1 MPDLTSLKRSG
12 DSSQRVDIVFLAE
25 GYSAAEREQF
35 LADAKL
41 FLEAMF
47 SASNARL
54 NSPFSLYQ
62 NYFNAQALFVASAQ
76 SGMDRPS
83 RGLYVD
89 TAFDA
94 SQYGG
99 DGRCLYGDED
109 KAMHYVNTN
118 VAENARDI
126 VIVLVNTKLYGG
138 AGGKVAWV
146 SAQNYAASEIVLH
159 EIGHSYAGLQDEYA
173 DSAMVKNFP
182 LNDALFRKSV
192 HVTDDLSQIP
202 WSAWLGYQDG
212 ELGSIAT
219 YEGGYY
225 RDKGVWRATQTSKM
239 KELDQPFNAPEKEA
253 FALHY
258 YADIGDYLNLQTA
271 IPGLFYAQTPDA
283 RLLSFQWTSANS
295 ITLQKTGA
303 YLDAFALQVN
313 NLSVTVTTLDKT
325 GLIRTSLEQTQ
336 ESESAYLHYGVIKIA
351 QTDYRIESGSVVYQ
365 FNGADNQI
373 QIAQAQLKTAVYIDA
388 GLGQDQVQIAANL
401 RDFSHG
407 TLQKISSGS
416 LVFSQENQALWAFR
430 SVEKIQFQDYSI
442 NTQIYDNAKTISSD
456 QLSELIDLYL
466 VYYNR
471 IPDADGLNYWIN
483 QLKQGQSLQQV
494 AEAFASTGTMNVNS
508 LSNIDFVQMLY
519 TNVMGRKEGADAEG
533 LSYWL
538 NQLEQPNMSKI
549 SVVEAIL
556 NSVYQMKDDV
566 IWGWGADLLNNKHQV
581 AYQFAVEWGLSFTNS
596 TTALSQLSAI
606 TNSITAKDTSIA
618 IQLIGITDMHIAF
631 DFL

>member
-1 MPDLTSLKRSG
+1 MSDLTSLKRSG

-35 LADAKL
+35 LADAKH

-62 NYFNAQALFVASAQ
+62 QYFNAQALFVASAE

-99 DGRCLYGDED
+99 DGRCLYGDEE
-109 KAMHYVNTN
+109 KAMHYVNAN
-118 VAENARDI
+118 VAENAREI

-146 SAQNYAASEIVLH
+146 SAQNYAASEIALH
-159 EIGHSYAGLQDEYA
+159 EIGHSYAGFQDEYA
-173 DSAMVKNFP
+173 DSAMLKYFP
-182 LNDALFRKSV
+182 LDDPLFKKSV
-192 HVTDDLSQIP
+192 HLTDDLTHIP

-212 ELGSIAT
+212 ELGTIAT

-258 YADIGDYLNLQTA
+258 YADIGDYLNLQTT
-271 IPGLFYAQTPDA
+271 IPGLLYAQTPDA
-283 RLLSFQWTSANS
+283 SLLKFQWATSNQAS
-295 ITLQKTGA
+295 LQNAGA

-313 NLSVTVTTLDKT
+313 NLSVSVSTLDNT
-325 GLIRTSLEQTQ
+325 GLIRTSIEQTQ
-336 ESESAYLHYGVIKIA
+336 ETESAYLQYGVVKIA
-351 QTDYRIESGSVVYQ
+351 QTDYRIETGSVVYQ
-365 FNGADNQI
+365 FNGADNHI
-373 QIAQAQLKTAVYIDA
+373 QIAQTQLTTALYIDA

-407 TLQKISSGS
+407 ALQKISSGS
-416 LVFSQENQALWAFR
+416 LVFSHENQALWAFR

-442 NTQIYDNAKTISSD
+442 NTQIYENAKTIGSD
-456 QLSELIDLYL
+456 QLAELIDLYL
-466 VYYNR
+466 VFFNR
-471 IPDADGLNYWIN
+471 IPDAD
-483 QLKQGQSLQQV
+483 
-494 AEAFASTGTMNVNS
+494 
-508 LSNIDFVQMLY
+508 
-519 TNVMGRKEGADAEG
+519 
-533 LSYWL
+533 
-538 NQLEQPNMSKI
+538 
-549 SVVEAIL
+549 
-556 NSVYQMKDDV
+556 
-566 IWGWGADLLNNKHQV
+566 
-581 AYQFAVEWGLSFTNS
+581 
-596 TTALSQLSAI
+596 
-606 TNSITAKDTSIA
+606 
-618 IQLIGITDMHIAF
+618 
-631 DFL
+631 

>member
-62 NYFNAQALFVASAQ
+62 NFFNAQALFVASAQ

-109 KAMHYVNTN
+109 KAIDYVNAN

-173 DSAMVKNFP
+173 DSAMLKNFP
-182 LNDALFRKSV
+182 LNDALFQKSV

-212 ELGSIAT
+212 ELGSVGM

-225 RDKGVWRATQTSKM
+225 RETGVWRATSTSKM

-258 YADIGDYLNLQTA
+258 YADIGDYLNLQTS
-271 IPGLFYAQTPDA
+271 IPGLFFAQTPDA
-283 RLLSFQWTSANS
+283 SLLSFEWTSANS
-295 ITLQKTGA
+295 ISLQKAGA

-313 NLSVTVTTLDKT
+313 NLSVTVTTIDNT
-325 GLIRTSLEQTQ
+325 GLIRTGLQQTQ
-336 ESESAYLHYGVIKIA
+336 ESESAYLQYGIVKIA
-351 QTDYRIESGSVVYQ
+351 QTDYRIETGSVVYQ
-365 FNGADNQI
+365 FSGADNHI
-373 QIAQAQLKTAVYIDA
+373 QIAPAQLKTALYIDT

-407 TLQKISSGS
+407 ALQKISSGS
-416 LVFSQENQALWAFR
+416 LVFSQSDQALWAFR

-442 NTQIYDNAKTISSD
+442 NTQIYDNAKTISSE

-466 VYYNR
+466 VFFNR

-483 QLKQGQSLQQV
+483 QFKQGQSLQQIAQSFESV
-494 AEAFASTGTMNVNS
+494 GAVNAKS
-508 LSNIDFVQMLY
+508 LSNVDFVQMLY
-519 TNVMGRKEGADAEG
+519 TNVLGRKDGADAAG
-533 LSYWL
+533 LNYWL
-538 NQLEQPNMSKI
+538 EQLQHANMSKI
-549 SVVEAIL
+549 SIVETML
-556 NSVYQMKDDV
+556 NSAYQMKGDAN
-566 IWGWGADLLNNKHQV
+566 WGWVADLLNNKHQV
-581 AYQFAVEWGLSFTNS
+581 AYQFAVEWGLNFTNAA
-596 TTALSQLSAI
+596 TAVSQLNAI
-606 TNSITAKDTSIA
+606 TNSITANDVSTA
-618 IQLIGITDMHIAF
+618 IQLIGLSDMQIEFA
-631 DFL
+631 LL